1 MVSLKSNYDS
11 MTSNPKFRTAFPA
24 KSFMKHLLTLS
35 LILTLGTWSA
45 LALDGPTPVRDFG
58 PTGLQIDLQKNNT
71 LKVTGTL
78 PGSPAESK
86 FTAGQVIQKINGA
99 PIPDGFWQ
107 HRQHLADLIT
117 KAEAT
122 DGKLTFTTDKGE
134 VALTL
139 PVLGSFSN
147 TWPVNCPKTE
157 KIIAANSAYLRGL
170 AQSGKGLTGHNMTD
184 ALAILSLLSTGE
196 EQDLEVVRG
205 IYQKKMASF
214 DPKTV
219 GPHSWN
225 NGYQGIA
232 ACEYYLRTGDKS
244 VMPLID
250 AIAEAARRYQVH
262 GGYYH
267 WAVAANPGYG
277 VVNATGTNMLTFM
290 LLAKHCGAKVDEKS
304 LQNSLRFFYRFVG
317 HANNPYGDGRPE
329 SGMSGN
335 GKTEQIAAAMRVAAL
350 SENGKA
356 YAMASDKNAQNALY
370 TYRGM
375 LNGHTGPIGPIWY
388 SPMAALVLDKK
399 PALYRNRQNE
409 VRWFY
414 ELSRLHDGLFGM
426 SSCRGYDNTEFGGS
440 MLLGLTAPRKALRIT
455 GAPHSKFGSKFT
467 LPDLPWGRP
476 ADLAFFALDGSPSY
490 KPLDPVPHVE
500 FDKIATATKEQL
512 RQAAGHPEQSFREA
526 VAAAIRAGGH
536 FDLIEE
542 LLASAHPYERHTAC
556 LAINQLEQWKLRNS
570 KGWLS
575 AYSIDPANFTPAM
588 FERLIA
594 MVKNPDEAIWLVDQ
608 SLIALAAAKPE
619 QTLSQLDAILPWL
632 NHDEWWFLE
641 SATIALS
648 PALQDAAG
656 ARKVLPAISKAHGQ
670 CEHVRGRITVEYLM
684 SVNASKMPA
693 EVRAIASTMFKDAY
707 AKTPKQ
713 TWEDGSM
720 DLSAITSVSLA
731 GTIGTI
737 LTLDPALAPAMAELS
752 AARLADL
759 KPRERGAHIDALIAA
774 AEKLDAPA
782 RKQVGD
788 ILTRHFRSSI
798 YQENAEVLSPGYKGG
813 VTQLITPLNTIL
825 QIDRLSDPS
834 AGWKLLDPKSEST
847 WQVATFE
854 PAEKLEPEVME
865 RTRPV
870 TMPKHFEN
878 WFAPDYATAPDH
890 WSAVSTTPSNTAP
903 ADYRNQPFWKS
914 NPKQNGEVILMRKT
928 IQLEDL
934 DQTLFR
940 LVAYTRQGYRIYVNG
955 QLIAE
960 SKGRSKNW
968 FPRIEYG
975 DASSKLRKALKPGA
989 NVIAATSFRQYFK
1002 GPDGDLEVYLEAL
1015 KQLPKPN

>member
-1 MVSLKSNYDS
+1 
-11 MTSNPKFRTAFPA
+11 
-24 KSFMKHLLTLS
+24 MKHIITLLAG
-35 LILTLGTWSA
+35 ITLGVHTTV
-45 LALDGPTPVRDFG
+45 ALDGPTPVRYFG
-58 PTGLQIDLQKNNT
+58 PTGLEIDLQKDNT
-71 LKVTGTL
+71 LKVTGIL
-78 PGSPAESK
+78 PGSPAEGK
-86 FTAGQVIQKINGA
+86 FTAGQLIQKINGA
-99 PIPDGFWQ
+99 PIPNGFWE

-117 KAEAT
+117 KAEAA
-122 DGKLTFTTDKGE
+122 DGKLSFTTDKGE
-134 VALTL
+134 VALQV
-139 PVLGSFSN
+139 PAIGKFSE
-147 TWPVNCPKTE
+147 TWPINCPKTE
-157 KIIAANSAYLRGL
+157 KIIAANAAYLRGL
-170 AQSGKGLTGHNMTD
+170 AQSGKSLTAHNMTD

-214 DPKTV
+214 EPKTV

-232 ACEYYLRTGDKS
+232 ACEYFLRTGDKS

-267 WAVAANPGYG
+267 WATAANPGYG

-304 LQNSLRFFYRFVG
+304 LHDSLRFFYRFVG

-375 LNGHTGPIGPIWY
+375 LNGHTGPIGTIWY
-388 SPMAALVLDKK
+388 SPMAALVGDKK
-399 PALYRNRQNE
+399 PDLYRNRQNE

-414 ELSRLHDGLFGM
+414 ELSRLHDGSFGM
-426 SSCRGYDNTEFGGS
+426 SSCRGYDNTQYGSS
-440 MLLGLTAPRKALRIT
+440 MLLGLTAPRKTLRIT

-467 LPDLPWGRP
+467 LPEIPWGRP
-476 ADLAFFALDGSPSY
+476 ADLAFFSLDGSPSY
-490 KPLDPVPHVE
+490 KPLDAVPHIE
-500 FDKIATATKEQL
+500 FEKIATATKDQL
-512 RQAAGHPEQSFREA
+512 RQVAGHPEQSFREA
-526 VAAAIRAGGH
+526 AAAAIRAGGH

-542 LLASAHPYERHTAC
+542 LLASAHPFERHTAC
-556 LAINQLEQWKLRNS
+556 LAINQLEQWRLRNS

-575 AYSIDPANFTPAM
+575 AYSIDPASFTPAM

-641 SATIALS
+641 SASMALS

-656 ARKVLPAISKAHGQ
+656 ARKVLPAISKAHGK

-684 SVNASKMPA
+684 SMNAGKMPA

-774 AEKLDAPA
+774 AQKLDEPA
-782 RKQVGD
+782 RKQVGE

-798 YQENAEVLSPGYKGG
+798 YQENSEAFDPKSKGN
-813 VTQLITPLNTIL
+813 VKTLIDPLNTIL
-825 QIDRLSDPS
+825 QIDQLRDPS
-834 AGWKLLDPKSEST
+834 SGWKLVDPKSESN
-847 WQVATFE
+847 WQVATFDV
-854 PAEKLEPEVME
+854 PEKLDHDKMD
-865 RTRPV
+865 RYRPV
-870 TMPKHFEN
+870 TIPRHFDN
-878 WFAPDYATAPDH
+878 WFAAGYIAKPEHWNSVSAPVTTTAPTEH
-890 WSAVSTTPSNTAP
+890 
-903 ADYRNQPFWKS
+903 RNKPFWKTHP
-914 NPKQNGEVILMRKT
+914 NQNGEVILMRKT
-928 IQLEDL
+928 IQIDDL

-940 LVAYTRQGYRIYVNG
+940 LVAYTRQGFRIYVNG
-955 QLIAE
+955 EMIVE
-960 SKGRSKNW
+960 NKGRTKNW
-968 FPRIEYG
+968 LPRIEYG
-975 DASSKLRKALKPGA
+975 DSASKLRKALKPGA
-989 NVIAATSFRQYFK
+989 NIIAATSFRQYFK
-1002 GPDGDLEVYLEAL
+1002 GPEGDLEVYLEAL
-1015 KQLPKPN
+1015 KQLPKPE